1 MTTDLERFDSALN
14 YIETKV
20 SMTLAAAVK
29 TKIGAAKLAAGA
41 AISLKGEG
49 YWHSGSDA
57 QHKAVRG
64 LLLCQHA
71 FLKAPDV
78 SPFVST
84 PIDLKRT
91 LKFYKG
97 KTEDSLKVAIGCYE
111 KRQDA
116 TREKLAHIAES
127 ELLTTAPNPYETSTR
142 ADIGMGTPTPICFH
156 AVRQWLYKAGFV
168 SLRWLAKVG
177 FELGPN
183 NCNTVL
189 GMGSVIDPKNID
201 AIPRGYLFNFHAD
214 GDQSTNH
221 WGIALGKGLA
231 AGSNT
236 TASSSKVG
244 FGGTGIVETDFSK
257 GGTTYG
263 VFTIASAFEVCR
275 YKYQRNLASKGGIAG
290 SVTVAA
296 TWKEPIIRQID
307 PVGLATYY

>member
-1 MTTDLERFDSALN
+1 MTTDIERYDSALN
-14 YIETKV
+14 YIESKV
-20 SMTLAAAVK
+20 SRPLATAVN
-29 TKIGAAKLAAGA
+29 TKIGPAKIAAGA
-41 AISLKGEG
+41 AISLAGEG
-49 YWHSGSDA
+49 YWSSGSDA

-71 FLKAPDV
+71 FLKASDI
-78 SPFVST
+78 SQFVSASV
-84 PIDLKRT
+84 DLKRT

-97 KTEDSLKVAIGCYE
+97 KPEDSLKVAIACYE
-111 KRQDA
+111 KKLGA
-116 TREKLAHIAES
+116 TREQLAHIAEN
-127 ELLTTAPNPYETSTR
+127 EMLTTAAIPYETSTR
-142 ADIGMGTPTPICFH
+142 ADVGMGTATPVCFH

-189 GMGSVIDPKNID
+189 GLGTVIDPKNID

-221 WGIALGKGLA
+221 WGIALGHGLA

-244 FGGTGIVETDFSK
+244 FGGTGIASTDFTK

-263 VFTIASAFEVCR
+263 VFTIASAYEVCR
-275 YKYQRNLASKGGIAG
+275 YKYQRNVASKGGVAG

-296 TWKEPIIRQID
+296 AWKEPVIRQID